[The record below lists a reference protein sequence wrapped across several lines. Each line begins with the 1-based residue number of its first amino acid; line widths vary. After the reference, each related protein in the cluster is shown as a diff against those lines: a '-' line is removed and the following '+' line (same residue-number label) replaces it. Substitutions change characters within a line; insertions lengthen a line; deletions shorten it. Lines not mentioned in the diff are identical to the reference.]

1 LTIAG
6 IGDMIKSNMK
16 IAVTGKGGVGKT
28 TVASSLAFA
37 FAKEGKRVLAVD
49 ADPDANLASALGIPA
64 EICEKIIPLSEQKE
78 LIRERTGADP
88 SKMSPFFKLNPE
100 VDDLTEK
107 LAVTYQGINCLVMGK
122 IKKTGCYCPE
132 NTLLKSLISH
142 LLISSE
148 DILILDMEPVVEHLS
163 RGTAANVDALIIV
176 VEPGARSLETARRI
190 KILADGLGIKRLFVV
205 GNKIKEREDEEF
217 ITSALSDFDLLG
229 FIPEDEIILKAERSN
244 RPAYQES
251 AILRERIEEIRQ
263 GILRHKK
270 S

>member
-1 LTIAG
+1 
-6 IGDMIKSNMK
+6 MIKSNMK

-107 LAVTYQGINCLVMGK
+107 LAVSYQGINCLVMGK

-148 DILILDMEPVVEHLS
+148 DILILDMEPGVEHLS